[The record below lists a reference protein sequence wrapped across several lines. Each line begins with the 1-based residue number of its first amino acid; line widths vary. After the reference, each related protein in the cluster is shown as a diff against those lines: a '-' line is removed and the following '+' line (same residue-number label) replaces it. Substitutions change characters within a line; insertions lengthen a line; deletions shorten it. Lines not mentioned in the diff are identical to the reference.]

1 MEYWHQVGKD
11 LTVSPRFTVKI
22 FYRHSD
28 ERLSD
33 LYPEYS
39 QEELKEK
46 YDQLERH
53 DSSLFDVRLNYIY
66 RNKITFSEI
75 CRYNYHYDGF
85 PEDVISNGLDGEIES
100 MMVEGMRE
108 AMATANILLDNLK
121 NDFENDS

>member
-1 MEYWHQVGKD
+1 MDYWHQVGRD

-22 FYRHSD
+22 FYRNSD
-28 ERLSD
+28 ERLEN
-33 LYPEYS
+33 LYPDDTSEKI
-39 QEELKEK
+39 KEQ
-46 YDQLERH
+46 YDSLEKH

-66 RNKITFSEI
+66 RNKFTFSEI

-121 NDFENDS
+121 NDFESDS